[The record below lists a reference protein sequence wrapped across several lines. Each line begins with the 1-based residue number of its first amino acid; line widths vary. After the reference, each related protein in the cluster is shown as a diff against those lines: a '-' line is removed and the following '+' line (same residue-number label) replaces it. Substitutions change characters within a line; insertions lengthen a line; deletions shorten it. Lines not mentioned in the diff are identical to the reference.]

1 MPVEPPADEGAEP
14 EDPEKKDP
22 YEQRLKPI
30 TSDAPVKDMKG
41 AWVLKIKG
49 DQAANVDA
57 RGQPV
62 HYGVVVIRSLRWP
75 GCYTCFK
82 GGRWMQVYIG
92 DGLKNE
98 PKSYYPVFPP
108 EVPTDPVDLE
118 EQPEPTPL
126 VDDAPPAEEEAKDPE
141 AAPAE

>member
-49 DQAANVDA
+49 D
-57 RGQPV
+57 
-62 HYGVVVIRSLRWP
+62 
-75 GCYTCFK
+75 
-82 GGRWMQVYIG
+82 
-92 DGLKNE
+92 
-98 PKSYYPVFPP
+98 
-108 EVPTDPVDLE
+108 
-118 EQPEPTPL
+118 
-126 VDDAPPAEEEAKDPE
+126 
-141 AAPAE
+141 